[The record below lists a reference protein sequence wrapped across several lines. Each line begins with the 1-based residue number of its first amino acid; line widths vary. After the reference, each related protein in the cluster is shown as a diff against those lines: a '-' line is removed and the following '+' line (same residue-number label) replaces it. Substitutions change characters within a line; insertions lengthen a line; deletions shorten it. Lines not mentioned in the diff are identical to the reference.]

1 VREFDT
7 KMDENSQF
15 TAQELQLIEFVIRT
29 PTISKTKLSEL
40 MDVSRTKIIDIYNRP
55 HVKAEIQKYQQ
66 SNIERFVELQSEA
79 LETLSE
85 LMENSDPSIRLQAS
99 KTFADA
105 LKTLKIEHAGE
116 VGVKN
121 VNIIIEAVKP
131 EPFKELESTDEL
143 TEISDS

>member
-1 VREFDT
+1 MSETV
-7 KMDENSQF
+7 QL
-15 TAQELQLIEFVIRT
+15 TAEELQLIEFVIRT
-29 PTISKTKLSEL
+29 PTISKTKLAEL
-40 MDVSRTKIIDIYNRP
+40 MDMSRNTLVGIYNRP

-66 SNIERFVELQSEA
+66 SNIDRFIELQSEA

-85 LMENSDPSIRLQAS
+85 LMENPDPSIRLQAS

-143 TEISDS
+143 PEISDT